1 MSNLNNVPDGLKI
14 IIDTNIFLY
23 TILDHPGYQKECTE
37 FLTCIERG
45 NVFGYIPSIVVQ
57 ELSHHII
64 MSELIERGHGKR
76 VSDCI
81 SMFKRDS
88 SIIDEV
94 HKSWDVI
101 NGIFE
106 INCSILYENEEIL
119 KSALI
124 ISKKYRLLIND
135 AYIVAF
141 TQSYQIKHLA

>member
-1 MSNLNNVPDGLKI
+1 
-14 IIDTNIFLY
+14 
-23 TILDHPGYQKECTE
+23 
-37 FLTCIERG
+37 
-45 NVFGYIPSIVVQ
+45 
-57 ELSHHII
+57 
-64 MSELIERGHGKR
+64 MSELIERGYGKR

-81 SMFKRDS
+81 SLFKRDS

-119 KSALI
+119 KSAQI
-124 ISKKYRLLIND
+124 IAKKYRLLIND

-141 TQSYQIKHLA
+141 AQSNQIKHLASNDNDFNRVNDLTIWRPSGDTSMDASPSKM